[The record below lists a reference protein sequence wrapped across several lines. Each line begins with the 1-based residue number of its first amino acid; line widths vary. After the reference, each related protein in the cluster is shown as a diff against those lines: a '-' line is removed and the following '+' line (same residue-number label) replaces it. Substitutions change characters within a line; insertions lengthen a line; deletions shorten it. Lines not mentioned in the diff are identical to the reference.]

1 MLSDHGEGVLC
12 QANPESIL
20 EILLQH
26 GFTLQNQTN
35 EDDKA
40 VWTVAKNGGNNEQSD
55 EPNPPSNDDNEAD
68 ADAEDQGGDDEA
80 K

>member
-1 MLSDHGEGVLC
+1 LLSDHGEGVLC